1 MYCVKKIKNDHTFRE
16 IDILI
21 NNIDSF
27 DNYLINKN
35 NIIQKKNQLFNKIP
49 PFSLI
54 KNIFYN
60 LINKELDDDIF
71 FQFSKKNLE
80 NKEIMEKIEKIIPD
94 LKIYYLKC
102 KHEKYLENLNEKKIV
117 TIFRQILKPY
127 NFNINSSEKYN
138 NGKKYLLYT
147 LEKNKNKNL
156 KKIESTINF
165 D

>member
-35 NIIQKKNQLFNKIP
+35 NIIQKKNQLFNKVP

-71 FQFSKKNLE
+71 FEFSKK
-80 NKEIMEKIEKIIPD
+80 
-94 LKIYYLKC
+94 
-102 KHEKYLENLNEKKIV
+102 
-117 TIFRQILKPY
+117 
-127 NFNINSSEKYN
+127 S
-138 NGKKYLLYT
+138 
-147 LEKNKNKNL
+147 
-156 KKIESTINF
+156 
-165 D
+165 